1 MPVSGEKMA
10 SGDTTVRA
18 ENWET
23 ENLNKRKANTKE
35 KKSSDKPAVSR
46 FFQ

>member
-23 ENLNKRKANTKE
+23 ENLHLNKRKANTKE
-35 KKSSDKPAVSR
+35 KKVQTNR
-46 FFQ
+46 R